1 MPSAKGVMETPQDN
15 PPIVSRWKGLNTRIV
30 GVLPFLL
37 VVAGCVLAGGFWFSA
52 LVVLAAVLMLK
63 EWDRL
68 TIMEEGKLL
77 RLLGY
82 PLTIIPC
89 ASLLWLRSLATINES
104 PSGLMLVVA
113 IIAIIA
119 ATDIGAYF
127 TGKRFGKHKLA
138 PAISPNKTWEGLGG
152 GIVCA
157 AIVTMLLHPL
167 PLSTP
172 ALFLCGIVLALL
184 AQTGDLL
191 ESWVKRRAGVK
202 DSGNL
207 IPGHGGLLDRVDG
220 YLLAAPA
227 YALLVNWAGL

>member
-1 MPSAKGVMETPQDN
+1 METPQDN
-15 PPIVSRWKGLNTRIV
+15 PPPTSRWKGLNTRIV
-30 GVLPFLL
+30 GVLPFL
-37 VVAGCVLAGGFWFSA
+37 VIAIGCVLAGGFWFSA
-52 LVVLAAVLMLK
+52 LVVLAAIIMLK

-68 TIMEEGKLL
+68 TAMEEGKLL
-77 RLLGY
+77 KFLGY

-104 PSGLMLVVA
+104 PSGLKLVVA

-138 PAISPNKTWEGLGG
+138 PTISPNKTWEGLGG
-152 GIVCA
+152 GVLCA
-157 AIVTMLLHPL
+157 AIVTTLLHPL
-167 PLSTP
+167 PLSFS
-172 ALFLCGIVLALL
+172 ALTFCGMLLAIL

-220 YLLAAPA
+220 YLFAAPT